1 MFFSFF
7 RNLKSRIKR
16 SREHR
21 ELMHTLQQTAI
32 LFETLAKFKSA
43 GLIYY
48 DFRQNIVTIAQ
59 VLAEQFLY
67 SDKEWQN
74 FLQQCH
80 LWASYQY
87 SVSEYT
93 RIYSKVQADAEA
105 EAYRAKN
112 EQRPE
117 SMRQPLTEAER
128 RLARMRG
135 VSRYDS
141 EHPHTPITP
150 PEIQFVIL
158 GAADGK
164 PLAVARQLD
173 GRFETATVP
182 DDEEEADENEDSNDD
197 I

>member
-1 MFFSFF
+1 MFSFF

-16 SREHR
+16 QREKR
-21 ELMHTLQQTAI
+21 DMMHTLQQTAI
-32 LFETLAKFKSA
+32 LFETLGKFKSA

-59 VLAEQFLY
+59 VLAEHFIY

-74 FLQQCH
+74 FLHQCL

-93 RIYSKVQADAEA
+93 RIYTKVQADAEA
-105 EAYRAKN
+105 EAYRVKN

-117 SMRQPLTEAER
+117 SMRQPLTDAER
-128 RLARMRG
+128 RLARMRA

-141 EHPHTPITP
+141 EHPHTPVTP

-164 PLAVARQLD
+164 PLAVARQLN

-182 DDEEEADENEDSNDD
+182 DEDDEAGDDEDSNDD
-197 I
+197 R